1 VLVWLTVIER
11 GLSFVNGYPLNGFL
25 KKITL
30 FSIELKHVTLKNAE
44 HLFLNPHI
52 MLRYLRALFIYDIA
66 PSVQISTK
74 EERVK
79 STCKEFTI
87 FGDFE
92 ELHNRIAGTKNNFQE
107 STKRIKCLI
116 AKGENIQITIGL
128 SRYNFARLNK
138 IAEFCML
145 LLGKKVDLS
154 IINLSVFPVKDLPH
168 NFIGYVEEIKKH
180 IDTERINVIF
190 ADGQLMEVLNTIGL
204 HAQVNPGRERELLR
218 LLGIIS
224 EQVFIGPQTI
234 VFDPFHRCNAKC
246 QHCWVHTPG
255 VKHPE
260 EFLNRKFDFE
270 LFKRIID
277 DAAEMMTD
285 GIILQ
290 GDGEPLMY
298 DKFMPMLRYARS
310 KGLGVLF
317 FTNGILLDEGKA
329 KEIIELGVN
338 EIYCSFP
345 AGTAEVYKKIA
356 SIQPAEAFYKI
367 KDNLKK
373 FMALRRQS
381 GNDRPRLIVSHVI
394 HTLNYHEL
402 VEMAKM
408 DVDIYPDA
416 VRFYLIRLDVMNRF
430 LQLKPEEVEAIKRQV
445 PAISE
450 ILNKNNIEF
459 VDNFEFQ
466 LNHYDEKTGA
476 WSKDFFLNHGCTIG
490 WYFNLIPAKY
500 DMSFCC
506 HLRTV
511 GYLDKTPYKEAW
523 NSLEYWRWRR
533 QAKYLKENINTK
545 FANGQVLYDEHCDHC
560 DNHQTIIKV
569 LNDLKKYD
577 LYQYY

>member
-1 VLVWLTVIER
+1 M
-11 GLSFVNGYPLNGFL
+11 NGCSTIGIF
-25 KKITL
+25 KKISL
-30 FSIELKHVTLKNAE
+30 FSAELKQVSSKSIKN
-44 HLFLNPHI
+44 LFLNPGI
-52 MLRYLRALFIYDIA
+52 IPRYLKALFCYDMAFESEI
-66 PSVQISTK
+66 SVSGQCMK
-74 EERVK
+74 NK
-79 STCKEFTI
+79 SAEFVI

-92 ELHNRIAGTKNNFQE
+92 ELHDRIAGEKGDFKETIGKAQALVG
-107 STKRIKCLI
+107 KDRDIK
-116 AKGENIQITIGL
+116 ITIAL

-138 IAEFCML
+138 IAEYSMSI
-145 LLGKKVDLS
+145 LGEKSGLS
-154 IINLSVFPVKDLPH
+154 SIELKLFPVKDLPK
-168 NFIGYVEEIKKH
+168 NFISYVENITKH
-180 IDTERINVIF
+180 IDTEKINISF
-190 ADGQLMEVLNTIGL
+190 YDDKLMEILNTVGL
-204 HAQVNPGRERELLR
+204 HAKVNTGREKDLLR

-246 QHCWVHTPG
+246 QHCWVHTPE

-270 LFKRIID
+270 LFKKIID

-298 DKFMPMLRYARS
+298 DKFMPMLRYARG

-317 FTNGILLDEGKA
+317 FTNGILLDEEKA

-345 AGTAEVYKKIA
+345 AGTPEVYEKVA
-356 SIQPAEAFYKI
+356 SIQPSQTFYKI
-367 KDNLKK
+367 RDNLKN
-373 FMALRRQS
+373 FMALRRES
-381 GNDRPRLIVSHVI
+381 GKNTPRLIISHVI
-394 HTLNYHEL
+394 HNMNYHEL
-402 VEMAKM
+402 VEMARM
-408 DVDIYPDA
+408 DADIASDA

-430 LQLKPEEVEAIKRQV
+430 LQLKPEQIDAIKEQI
-445 PAISE
+445 PAVSE
-450 ILNKNNIEF
+450 ILKKKNIEF
-459 VDNFEFQ
+459 IDNFEFQ

-476 WSKDFFLNHGCTIG
+476 WSKDFFLNHGCAIG

-511 GYLDKTPYKEAW
+511 GYLDKKPFKEVW
-523 NSLEYWRWRR
+523 NSVEYWRWRA
-533 QAKYLKENINTK
+533 QAKHLKENKNAR
-545 FANGQVLYDEHCDHC
+545 FANGQVMYDEHCDHC

-569 LNDLKKYD
+569 LNELKKYD
-577 LYQYY
+577 LYKYY